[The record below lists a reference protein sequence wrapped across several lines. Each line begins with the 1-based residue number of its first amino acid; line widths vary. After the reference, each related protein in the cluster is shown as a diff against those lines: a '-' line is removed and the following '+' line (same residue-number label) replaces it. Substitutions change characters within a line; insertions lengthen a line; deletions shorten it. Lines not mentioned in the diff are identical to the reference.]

1 VPAVGCRYLYD
12 YLIFVGCII
21 LPLSWYMY
29 ENFMWFDFEFN
40 PLPISIRDFSVL
52 LSLLFVCSLLTPGI
66 VVLNKSPVIAGVLLL
81 GVAFSF
87 SALEIVLH
95 EQFTGIYPYAATHLA
110 PAVDPLMRQWPCRQS
125 CHPSIRPSPS
135 SGREDDVHTHCSPS
149 AVQVLARHTDISTRR
164 IHGT

>member
-1 VPAVGCRYLYD
+1 MGMNGTCRRPHRRYLYD

-95 EQFTGIYPYAATHLA
+95 EQFTGIYPYAVTLGTAVEPLMLQWTK
-110 PAVDPLMRQWPCRQS
+110 PAVLPSIHPN
-125 CHPSIRPSPS
+125 HPSI
-135 SGREDDVHTHCSPS
+135 
-149 AVQVLARHTDISTRR
+149 A
-164 IHGT
+164 